1 MLIYDCL
8 GVVYVLYESRQFFM
22 PSHACQYKRCTHI
35 EVLEIEL
42 MTLHKDIR
50 IGMSSPLK
58 KTRKMSL
65 KGSHIN
71 IFMFLQ
77 NSKRYSGLM
86 G

>member
-1 MLIYDCL
+1 MLMCDCL

-22 PSHACQYKRCTHI
+22 PSHACQYKRCTYI

-50 IGMSSPLK
+50 TGMSSPLK

-65 KGSHIN
+65 KGSHID

-77 NSKRYSGLM
+77 NSEKFSGL
-86 G
+86 